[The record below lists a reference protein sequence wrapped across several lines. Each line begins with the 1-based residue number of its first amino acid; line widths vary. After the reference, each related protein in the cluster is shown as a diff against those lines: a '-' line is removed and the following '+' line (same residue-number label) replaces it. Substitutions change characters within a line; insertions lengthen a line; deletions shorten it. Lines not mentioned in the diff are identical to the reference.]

1 MTMARQPRS
10 LSGKVV
16 VVTGGG
22 RGIGAA
28 TAASLVREGAKVAI
42 GDLDLALAKETA
54 AALEPNA
61 VALPLDVS
69 DRAAFTAFL
78 DQVERELGPIDAL
91 VNNAGIMPLARLEEE
106 SDRTTAAQIAINLA
120 AVIHGTKE
128 AVRRMKPRGTGHIVN
143 VSSAAGKIPVSG
155 GATYAA
161 TKFGVS
167 GFTESMNMELKGTGV
182 EVSCVYPAIV
192 HTELSAG
199 LKQNKGVRSV
209 EPHEV
214 ADAIVEALKEPR
226 PSVFVP
232 KSLGRNVRVGPL
244 IPRRVGEWLNRV
256 LGGETML
263 TDAMHTPA
271 RAEYEARVARSAPGS
286 EREEQR

>member
-1 MTMARQPRS
+1 MADQPRS

-28 TAASLVREGAKVAI
+28 TAAALVRRGARVAI
-42 GDLDLALAKETA
+42 GDLDLDVAKQTA

-61 VALPLDVS
+61 IALPLDVS

-78 DQVERELGPIDAL
+78 DQVERELGPIYAL

-106 SDRTTAAQIAINLA
+106 SDRTTSAQIAINLA

-128 AVRRMKPRGTGHIVN
+128 AVRRMKPRGAGHIVN
-143 VSSAAGKIPVSG
+143 VSSAAGKIPVAG
-155 GATYAA
+155 AATYAA

-167 GFTESMNMELKGTGV
+167 GFSESMNMELKGTGV

-192 HTELSAG
+192 HTELSSG
-199 LKQNKGVRSV
+199 LKQNKGVRGV
-209 EPHEV
+209 EPEDV
-214 ADAIVEALKEPR
+214 ADAIVGALRQPR
-226 PSVFVP
+226 PDVYVP
-232 KSLGRNVRVGPL
+232 RSLGASVRSGAL

-256 LGGETML
+256 LGGESML
-263 TDAMHTPA
+263 TDAMHTDA
-271 RAEYEARVARSAPGS
+271 RAEYEARVSRSSPAS
-286 EREEQR
+286 DREAQP

>member
-1 MTMARQPRS
+1 MARQARS

-28 TAASLVREGAKVAI
+28 TAQTLVREGAQVAI
-42 GDLDLALAKETA
+42 ADLDLDRAKETA
-54 AALEPNA
+54 AALEPQA
-61 VALPLDVS
+61 VAFQLDVS
-69 DRAAFTAFL
+69 DRHAFTAFL
-78 DQVERELGPIDAL
+78 DQVERELGPIYAL
-91 VNNAGIMPLARLEEE
+91 VNNAGIMPLNRIEEE
-106 SDRTTAAQIAINLA
+106 SDRTTAAQIAVNLV

-128 AVRRMKPRGTGHIVN
+128 AVRRMKPRGTGHVVN

-155 GATYAA
+155 AATYAA

-167 GFTESMNMELKGTGV
+167 GFTESLNMELKGTGV
-182 EVSCVYPAIV
+182 DVSCVYPAIV

-199 LKQNKGVRSV
+199 LKQNKGVRGV
-209 EPHEV
+209 EPEEV
-214 ADAIVEALKEPR
+214 AEAIVGALKEPR
-226 PSVFVP
+226 LYVYVP
-232 KSLGRNVRVGPL
+232 RSLGTSVRTGAL

-263 TDAMHTPA
+263 TDAMHTDA
-271 RAEYEARVARSAPGS
+271 RAQYEARVSHSAPAS
-286 EREEQR
+286 DREVQQ

>member
-1 MTMARQPRS
+1 MARQPRS

-16 VVTGGG
+16 AVTGGA

-28 TAASLVREGAKVAI
+28 TAARLVREGAKVAI

-69 DRAAFTAFL
+69 DRPAFTAFL
-78 DQVERELGPIDAL
+78 DQVERELGPLYAL

-106 SDRTTAAQIAINLA
+106 SDRTTASQIAINLF
-120 AVIHGTKE
+120 AVIHGTKD

-155 GATYAA
+155 AATYAA

-167 GFTESMNMELKGTGV
+167 GFTESMHMELKGTGV

-214 ADAIVEALKEPR
+214 ADAIVSALKEPR
-226 PSVFVP
+226 LDVYVP
-232 KSLGRNVRVGPL
+232 KSLGTSVRTGPL

-256 LGGETML
+256 LGGESML

-271 RAEYEARVARSAPGS
+271 RAEYEARVARSAPAA
-286 EREEQR
+286 EREEQQP

>member
-1 MTMARQPRS
+1 MARQPRS

-22 RGIGAA
+22 RGIGAC
-28 TAASLVREGAKVAI
+28 TAAALVREGAQVAI
-42 GDLDLALAKETA
+42 GDVELARAKETA
-54 AALEPNA
+54 AELEPNA
-61 VALPLDVS
+61 VAFPLDVS
-69 DRAAFTAFL
+69 DRQAFTAFL
-78 DQVERELGPIDAL
+78 DQVEHELGPIYAL
-91 VNNAGIMPLARLEEE
+91 VNNAGIMPLNRIEDEP
-106 SDRTTAAQIAINLA
+106 DQTTAAQIAINLA

-128 AVRRMKPRGTGHIVN
+128 AVRRMKARGNGHVVN

-155 GATYAA
+155 AATYAA

-167 GFTESMNMELKGTGV
+167 GFTESLNIELKHTGL

-209 EPHEV
+209 EPEEV
-214 ADAIVEALKEPR
+214 AEAIVAALKEPR
-226 PSVFVP
+226 LYVFVP
-232 KSLGRNVRVGPL
+232 PSLGRNVRVGPL
-244 IPRRVGEWLNRV
+244 IPRRIGEWLNRV

-271 RAEYEARVARSAPGS
+271 RAEYEARVTRSAPAAD
-286 EREEQR
+286 REVQP

>member
-1 MTMARQPRS
+1 MGPQPRS

-28 TAASLVREGAKVAI
+28 TATALVREGAKVAI
-42 GDLDLALAKETA
+42 GDVELERAKETA

-78 DQVERELGPIDAL
+78 DQVERELGPIHAL

-128 AVRRMKPRGTGHIVN
+128 AVRRMKPRGSGHIVN

-155 GATYAA
+155 AATYAA

-209 EPHEV
+209 EPWEV
-214 ADAIVEALKEPR
+214 ADAIVAALKEPTLY
-226 PSVFVP
+226 VYVP
-232 KSLGRNVRVGPL
+232 RSLGRNVRMGPL

-263 TDAMHTPA
+263 TDAMHTDA
-271 RAEYEARVARSAPGS
+271 RAEYEARVSRSAPAS
-286 EREEQR
+286 DREVQP

>member
-1 MTMARQPRS
+1 MARQPRS

-28 TAASLVREGAKVAI
+28 TAAALVREGAKVAI

-54 AALEPNA
+54 ATLEPHA

-78 DQVERELGPIDAL
+78 DQVERELGPLHAL
-91 VNNAGIMPLARLEEE
+91 VNNAGIMPLARIEDE
-106 SDRTTAAQIAINLA
+106 SERTTAAQIAVNLA

-128 AVRRMKPRGTGHIVN
+128 AVRRMKPRGAGHIVN

-155 GATYAA
+155 AATYAA

-167 GFTESMNMELKGTGV
+167 GFTESLNIELKGTGV

-199 LKQNKGVRSV
+199 LKQNKGVRGV
-209 EPHEV
+209 EPEEV
-214 ADAIVEALKEPR
+214 AEAIVGALKEPR
-226 PSVFVP
+226 LYVYVP
-232 KSLGRNVRVGPL
+232 KSLGTSVRAGAF
-244 IPRRVGEWLNRV
+244 IPQRVGEWLNRV
-256 LGGETML
+256 LGGESML

-271 RAEYEARVARSAPGS
+271 RADYEARVAKSAPAS
-286 EREEQR
+286 EREEQP